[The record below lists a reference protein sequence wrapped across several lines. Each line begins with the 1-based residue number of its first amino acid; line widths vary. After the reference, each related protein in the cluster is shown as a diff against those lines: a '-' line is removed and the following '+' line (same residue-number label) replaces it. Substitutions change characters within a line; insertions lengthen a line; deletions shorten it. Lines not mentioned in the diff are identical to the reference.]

1 MPVSGAPPK
10 THDMKQKRDRRVH
23 CTSRVGLHL
32 KGGELVVMKY
42 FRPVNVSVFSPVSAC
57 LPSSCACS
65 TTLATPLA
73 CSMQNAVTRHVLFVA
88 GTGIVWVAVA
98 FGAIMSIAFASAG
111 IGIFFHCP
119 PTSRSIDCKA
129 T

>member
-1 MPVSGAPPK
+1 MAACA
-10 THDMKQKRDRRVH
+10 RRPNLQTGDARRH
-23 CTSRVGLHL
+23 SLHRSVGLHL
-32 KGGELVVMKY
+32 EGGEFVMMKY
-42 FRPVNVSVFSPVSAC
+42 FRPVNLSVFSPVSAC

-65 TTLATPLA
+65 TALATPLA
-73 CSMQNAVTRHVLFVA
+73 CSMQNAVTRQIIFVA

-111 IGIFFHCP
+111 IAIFFHCP
-119 PTSRSIDCKA
+119 PTSCSIDCKA